1 MTVYDLD
8 LAKAVRYAGKWAYGR
23 NPAWYDFDGLGGD
36 CTNFISQCIF
46 AAGAEMNYT
55 KDVGW
60 YYISLRDRAAA
71 WTGVEYFYR
80 FMVNNGGVG
89 PFGREVPFGEIGT
102 GDVVQLGDTYGFYHS
117 LLVVD
122 VADGRP
128 YVAAHTYDAYY
139 KPLNAYMFD
148 RARVI
153 RIRQARR
160 W

>member
-80 FMVNNGGVG
+80 FMTRNEGVG
-89 PFGREVPFGEIGT
+89 PFGREVPFGEIET

-117 LLVVD
+117 LLMVD